1 MTVGSGLSLNPGETN
16 LYKIVTIARQLIEG
30 RSNSCGTFTLTA
42 NSTVTTVTAQ
52 PTVGANSVIIP
63 IATTAS
69 AAACI
74 TTLFQGATSATTSG
88 GQFIMYH
95 ANNATTDRIYNYI
108 AIG

>member
-16 LYKIVTIARQLIEG
+16 LTKIVTAIRQLIEG

-42 NSTVTTVTAQ
+42 GSTVTTVTAQ
-52 PTVGANSVIIP
+52 PTVGANSIILP

-74 TTLFQGATSATTSG
+74 TTLFQGATSVTTSG
-88 GQFIMYH
+88 GKFLMYH
-95 ANNATTDRIYNYI
+95 ASNATTDRTYNYV

>member
-1 MTVGSGLSLNPGETN
+1 MTVGSGLWLNPGETN
-16 LYKIVTIARQLIEG
+16 LTKIVTVIRQLIEG
-30 RSNSCGTFTLTA
+30 RSNTCGTFTLTA
-42 NSTVTTVTAQ
+42 GTTITTVTAQ
-52 PTVGANSVIIP
+52 PTVGTNSVILP

-74 TTLFQGATSATTSG
+74 TTLIQGATSVTTNG

-95 ANNATTDRIYNYI
+95 ASNATTDRIYNYI